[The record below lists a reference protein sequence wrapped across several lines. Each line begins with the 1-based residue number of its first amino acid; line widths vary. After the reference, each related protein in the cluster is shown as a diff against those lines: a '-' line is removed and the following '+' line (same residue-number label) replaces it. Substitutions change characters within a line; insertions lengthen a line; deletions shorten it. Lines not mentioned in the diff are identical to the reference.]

1 MNHLQQGVLEL
12 AACLGASGEEPN
24 QLSQASHCLQCIQLV
39 SKEVSTRSL
48 PSSGTVLRWSFI
60 RDKVLS
66 LSGQRMFR
74 KKKKKKKK
82 LEISSPKD
90 FEHRVHTSFDAK
102 GGNFVGLPP
111 QWHGLIEPVQR
122 PKPLV
127 DPSTITPLE
136 LKPKKTVV
144 RGSFV
149 GHGEYIAAAIS
160 HLSQLS
166 VSSSNSL
173 RKTSPSERK
182 KAPPQGRQGKVQE
195 DGGRGLDGVAPDNE
209 DRARTCAMGSET
221 GSPSR
226 ARRKSPAPQHDE
238 APPKSRS
245 FHKESVPT
253 PQNGPIHPIGPEE
266 PPHPRKHVPKEEA
279 SPVDWPGQNGVP
291 AHSILPNPRPGSG
304 FRSSRTPT
312 PQPQLT
318 LDPEIHVNGLLPPC
332 SQNSPSGHFS
342 SHSLQGGSVQRHH
355 PPHNGVGDPLL
366 RGLRLYRSV
375 RVPSSYT
382 AGLSPYLS
390 GSGQARPRI
399 SVPKKQDNPFL
410 PRPSPAGGSPCS
422 RPLSLELAAPE
433 TSEVTHEQFRAALEL
448 VVDKGE
454 PRSYLENFVKIGEG
468 STGVVCIAR
477 EKHSGRQVAVKMM
490 DLCGQQRRELL
501 FNEVVIMRD
510 YQHRNV
516 VEMYKS
522 ALVEEELWVIME
534 YLQGGALTDIVSEI
548 RLDEE
553 QIATVCEAVLQALA
567 FLHAKGVIHRDI
579 KSDSILLSLDGR
591 IKLSDFGFCAQI
603 SKDIPKRKS
612 MVGTPYWMA
621 PEVISKQPYG
631 TEVDIWSLGIMVVEM
646 VDGEP
651 PYFNDTPV
659 AAMKRLRD
667 EPPPTV
673 RSVHKISPMLKD
685 FLECMLTRDPLG
697 RASAAELLEHPFLLQ
712 AGSARC
718 LVPLVERHR
727 KRVSRC

>member
-1 MNHLQQGVLEL
+1 MNHLQQGVFEL

-24 QLSQASHCLQCIQLV
+24 QLSQASHCLQCV
-39 SKEVSTRSL
+39 SFGSADVRRGGVTGQGAGVGG
-48 PSSGTVLRWSFI
+48 GTPAFSCRNVTSPFPQ
-60 RDKVLS
+60 VLS

-111 QWHGLIEPVQR
+111 QWQGLIEPVQR

-182 KAPPQGRQGKVQE
+182 RAPPQGRQGKVQE
-195 DGGRGLDGVAPDNE
+195 DGGCGLDNVAPDNE
-209 DRARTCAMGSET
+209 GRARTCAMGSET

-253 PQNGPIHPIGPEE
+253 PQNGPTPPIGPEE

-291 AHSILPNPRPGSG
+291 AHSILPNARPGSG

-375 RVPSSYT
+375 RVPASYT

-410 PRPSPAGGSPCS
+410 PRPSPTGGSPSS

-448 VVDKGE
+448 VVDKGD

-490 DLCGQQRRELL
+490 DL
-501 FNEVVIMRD
+501 
-510 YQHRNV
+510 
-516 VEMYKS
+516 
-522 ALVEEELWVIME
+522 
-534 YLQGGALTDIVSEI
+534 
-548 RLDEE
+548 LDEE

-567 FLHAKGVIHRDI
+567 FLHAKG
-579 KSDSILLSLDGR
+579 

-631 TEVDIWSLGIMVVEM
+631 TE
-646 VDGEP
+646 
-651 PYFNDTPV
+651 
-659 AAMKRLRD
+659 
-667 EPPPTV
+667 
-673 RSVHKISPMLKD
+673 ISPMLKD

-718 LVPLVERHR
+718 LMPLVERHR